1 VFKLAVVLDEREREE
16 GVEPIKSCEKC
27 SHLPVC
33 SVYRAI
39 APLINSFEVRKPFEA
54 KELAKICKEFTLNI
68 LTPKELNNA
77 RKLKRP

>member
-1 VFKLAVVLDEREREE
+1 MAVVLDEREETVFE
-16 GVEPIKSCEKC
+16 GRSCEKC

-54 KELAKICKEFTLNI
+54 KELAKICKEFTLS
-68 LTPKELNNA
+68 LMTPKELNNA